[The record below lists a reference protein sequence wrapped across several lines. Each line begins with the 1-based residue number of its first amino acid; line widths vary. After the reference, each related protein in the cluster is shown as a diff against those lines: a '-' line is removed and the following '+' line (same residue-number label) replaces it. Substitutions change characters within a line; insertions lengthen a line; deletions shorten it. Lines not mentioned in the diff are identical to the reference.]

1 MKFVPFFTHRDMA
14 SIIFALSSFISFA
27 VGYVSHVDDGSIST
41 KSKPTFDGCIMTRDN
56 VCLHSEIYIP
66 PSINDEDKY
75 DIVYR
80 KTPYNYGD
88 LIRDINKWTSLGYG
102 FIAQDCRG
110 RHKSNGS
117 YAFFRTEGNDTI
129 DTIKWCLNSLNNK
142 QLLSNWTGYFAS
154 TGMSADSLAQYS
166 NPIGV
171 TLGGNFTNDDII
183 LNHWKVAYL
192 KCGNGYVRTLSL
204 RFQYFFIFYNY
215 FVCK

>member
-1 MKFVPFFTHRDMA
+1 MSVASSIFAALELCFISCAFGFVP
-14 SIIFALSSFISFA
+14 
-27 VGYVSHVDDGSIST
+27 HVNDDSARARI
-41 KSKPTFDGCIMTRDN
+41 KPAFDGCIMTRDH

-66 PSINDEDKY
+66 SSLDDEDKF

-88 LIRDINKWTSLGYG
+88 LISDIDTWTALGYG

-110 RHKSNGS
+110 RHESNGS

-129 DTIKWCLNSLNNK
+129 DTIKWCVNSMHNK
-142 QLLSNWTGYFAS
+142 KLLSNWTGYFGS

-171 TLGGNFTNDDII
+171 TLGGNFTDDDRT
-183 LNHWKVAYL
+183 LNRWRVAYL
-192 KCGNGYVRTLSL
+192 KCGDGYVICFCLFT
-204 RFQYFFIFYNY
+204 
-215 FVCK
+215 